1 MQPAH
6 PLHQIFYSRET
17 RAALDPGFIALD
29 NLANPRPDWRE
40 YWPMRRHLMEAALD
54 ESLYYAYF
62 SPKFGQKTGLT
73 AAHCH
78 ALLAQLPATTDVVLL
93 SPFFD
98 QSAFYLNI
106 FEQAISH
113 HHGLLPVFQ
122 AAVAR
127 IAPGLRLESLV
138 TDRGTTV
145 FSNFF
150 IARPRFWREW
160 LRLNEI
166 LFAEAEADASE
177 LGRGLNS
184 VARYAHGPVQAKVFM
199 MERVATLML
208 ATQPGWNVVVRDPL
222 EAPVEPLFAPWQQAL
237 VRMDALKTHYLRSG
251 DAAALTAF
259 RQMQREIA
267 RQSRAQAGVPG

>member
-1 MQPAH
+1 MREHLLQT
-6 PLHQIFYSRET
+6 PLDDAR
-17 RAALDPGFIALD
+17 
-29 NLANPRPDWRE
+29 
-40 YWPMRRHLMEAALD
+40 
-54 ESLYYAYF
+54 YYAYF

-78 ALLAQLPATTDVVLL
+78 ALLAQLPATADVVLL

-127 IAPGLRLESLV
+127 VAPEVRLEALV
-138 TDRGTTV
+138 TDQTNTV

-160 LRLNEI
+160 LRINEI
-166 LFAEAEADASE
+166 LFAEAEANASD

-208 ATQPGWNVVVRDPL
+208 ATQSGWNVVVRDPL
-222 EAPVEPLFAPWQQAL
+222 EAPPEPLFAAWQQEL
-237 VRMDALKTHYLRSG
+237 VRMDGLKRHYRQTG
-251 DAAALTAF
+251 DAAALNEF
-259 RQMQREIA
+259 RALQRAI
-267 RQSRAQAGVPG
+267 AQASRERAGHTG

>member
-1 MQPAH
+1 MQPVH
-6 PLHQIFYSRET
+6 PLHQIFYSADT
-17 RAALDPGFIALD
+17 RAALDPGFIPLD

-40 YWPMRRHLMEAALD
+40 YWPMRRYLQETPLEDQH
-54 ESLYYAYF
+54 YYGFF
-62 SPKFGQKTGLT
+62 SPKFGQKTGLA

-122 AAVAR
+122 AAVAH
-127 IAPGLRLESLV
+127 IAPGVRLEALV
-138 TDRGTTV
+138 TDQTNTV

-166 LFAEAEADASE
+166 LFAEAEANASP
-177 LGRGLNS
+177 LGQGLNS
-184 VARYAHGPVQAKVFM
+184 VARYALGEVQAKVFM
-199 MERVATLML
+199 MERVASLML
-208 ATQPGWNVVVRDPL
+208 ATQSGWNVIVRDPT
-222 EAPVEPLFAPWQQAL
+222 EAPPEPLFATWQAEL
-237 VRMDALKTHYLRSG
+237 VRMDALKSRYRETG
-251 DAAALTAF
+251 DVAALQTF
-259 RQMQREIA
+259 RQLQRAIA
-267 RQSRAQAGVPG
+267 QQSRERAGL